1 MLFCV
6 LVCPGVLCYTN
17 AMFFCAVLC
26 HVVVCCTVLCFADL
40 RLVVLCYLCSA
51 VLCYLCCVVLLYAMI
66 CCGALCCAV
75 LQTDRQTDRQTDT
88 QTLLLSLLLCY
99 LLSVMLLLLLL
110 CALSLFVCWFDWL
123 ICLLV
128 PLRSLPQ
135 SERSV
140 TIHTDGFVL
149 HLKPIFILSLQNR
162 AVEPYT
168 GNHVHLHQIACNTVP
183 HSTQL
188 RSGYTVAEFAGQT
201 RANIQQIKLQLRQV
215 R

>member
-1 MLFCV
+1 MPC
-6 LVCPGVLCYTN
+6 CGVLYCAVFCWSAFGCVVLSVLCRVVLFVLCCVALCYDLLW
-17 AMFFCAVLC
+17 CAVLC
-26 HVVVCCTVLCFADL
+26 
-40 RLVVLCYLCSA
+40 
-51 VLCYLCCVVLLYAMI
+51 CV
-66 CCGALCCAV
+66 
-75 LQTDRQTDRQTDT
+75 TDRQTDRQTDT
-88 QTLLLSLLLCY
+88 QMLLLSLLLCY

-188 RSGYTVAEFAGQT
+188 RTGYTVAEFAGQT
-201 RANIQQIKLQLRQV
+201 RASIQQIKLQLRQV